1 MAVSRLFGA
10 SVRRRE
16 DPRLI
21 TGQATYC
28 DDIQLANMAYA
39 VIVRSPY
46 AHARITSIDTSAAAA
61 HSGVIAVYTGSD
73 LEGHVASIP
82 CAWLIPDSDLV
93 VPDHPPTG
101 HRPRALRGGRRGCRH
116 CRESRGGRR
125 RG

>member
-39 VIVRSPY
+39 VIVRSPH

-61 HSGVIAVYTGSD
+61 AQPGVIAVYTGSD
-73 LEGHVASIP
+73 LEGRVGSIP

-93 VPDHPPTG
+93 VPRPPAAG
-101 HRPRALRGGRRGCRH
+101 RRPRALRR
-116 CRESRGGRR
+116 
-125 RG
+125 